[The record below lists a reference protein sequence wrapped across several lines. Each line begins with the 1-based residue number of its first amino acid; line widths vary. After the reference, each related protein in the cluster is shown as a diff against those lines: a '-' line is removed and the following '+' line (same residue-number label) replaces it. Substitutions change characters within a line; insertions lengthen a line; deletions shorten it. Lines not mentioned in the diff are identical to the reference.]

1 MKKFVFF
8 SLMMFL
14 FVGSVNAA
22 SLCSYKEEVEN
33 NQKSANIKAS
43 YEMTV
48 GSIDYGDGDI
58 AEYDIFRI
66 NVMNV
71 IEDFYV
77 VIKNDFNNEVKTLRH
92 SDNVDGVVSFD
103 WEESDEITNFTIE
116 VYTTNKTSCPDEK
129 VRTLYVRTP
138 RYNPYSRLVSCQE
151 LDEFKYCEKYVEFA
165 ELTDKQFYSQLEKY
179 QDGKIDGEGNKTYE
193 SVEYQFKIK
202 GFVAS
207 PMMGSYSIGWKEI
220 FISDE
225 DYAEIYDLSVAGTE
239 VIQANGL
246 STNSNFSL
254 VNYVYKVYSDG
265 SMSDANLSKKV
276 TLETKLG
283 DLAEGLIIQSQSTHY
298 TGLYI
303 SIIGGILVAF
313 VIILVVVVVIVISN
327 SVSGEIESDYK
338 KFGILKALGFSNFK
352 IGLTLSLLYIIAE
365 AIGIVLGLVLSIF
378 LKILLGRMFVSNTA
392 TAPHSFISFTNL
404 LVVTL
409 IVLGSSLFFIF
420 IKLLKIR
427 KISPIKAINGNSNDI
442 YFSPR
447 INAPLTKKGLSFSIS
462 LKQILFSPVRYL
474 GIAFVMAFLAFAMLT
489 GMKAVDLTQAR
500 SVAKSFGI
508 DTSNLYISSFS
519 ECPLSQDMVDEIIS
533 EVSTVAEID
542 YYSARTSQY
551 FTFGGDQLLG
561 EYTMT
566 PDSVL
571 SVYKGRKP
579 KYDNEFVTTKN
590 VCEMYNLKIGDKIR
604 IASKTGEKEFELV
617 GLFQSSRDTGM
628 TFTITYDGAKKVDN
642 TVRIHYM
649 TLNVKD
655 ENKVDAVIKKLK
667 EINNNR
673 YKIYDVRES
682 AMDDL
687 EEYTTVSLGI
697 CAIILVFSSIFAL
710 VTIRLITVKSFIQE
724 RIDLGIYKANGFNTF
739 KLRNTMAIRF
749 MIVAFLGLAI
759 GCLMSCFLSDVMLG
773 YLLSSLG
780 LGRINCPNKFTNM
793 LIVIL
798 GGMLI
803 VYLSAFIASRRIK
816 KVSIRE
822 LVVE

>member
-1 MKKFVFF
+1 MEVRTILKQDIKKKKGIFICIALLTLLIVTA
-8 SLMMFL
+8 FL
-14 FVGSVNAA
+14 
-22 SLCSYKEEVEN
+22 
-33 NQKSANIKAS
+33 
-43 YEMTV
+43 T
-48 GSIDYGDGDI
+48 
-58 AEYDIFRI
+58 IFG
-66 NVMNV
+66 V
-71 IEDFYV
+71 
-77 VIKNDFNNEVKTLRH
+77 NNEYRSGRKKLIKDTNTENILCYMYSTFYDSTLNDRIKQ
-92 SDNVDGVVSFD
+92 VDGVKDSREIITLQSINNNHRIRKGDDPTNLSKIYERNTYVIEKF
-103 WEESDEITNFTIE
+103 SDAKDHIKLFNSTLTGYTDMPKLQKGEIYLPLGLKDKLNCKIGDYYVDDFGISME
-116 VYTTNKTSCPDEK
+116 IDE
-129 VRTLYVRTP
+129 T
-138 RYNPYSRLVSCQE
+138 
-151 LDEFKYCEKYVEFA
+151 
-165 ELTDKQFYSQLEKY
+165 
-179 QDGKIDGEGNKTYE
+179 GNKTYE

-225 DYAEIYDLSVAGTE
+225 DFAEIYDLSVAGTE
-239 VIQANGL
+239 VIQANHL
-246 STNSNFSL
+246 STDSNFSL

-265 SMSDANLSKKV
+265 TMSDAKLSKTV

-313 VIILVVVVVIVISN
+313 VVILVVVVLIVISN

-352 IGLTLSLLYIIAE
+352 IGLTLSLLYVIAE
-365 AIGIVLGLVLSIF
+365 AIGIVLGLILSIF

-392 TAPHSFISFTNL
+392 VAPHSFISFTNL
-404 LVVTL
+404 AVVTL

-420 IKLLKIR
+420 IKLLKIK

-442 YFSPR
+442 YFSPK
-447 INAPLTKKGLSFSIS
+447 INAPLTKRGLSFSIS

-474 GIAFVMAFLAFAMLT
+474 GIALVMAFLAFAMLT
-489 GMKAVDLTQAR
+489 GMKAVDLTQAK

-519 ECPLSQDMVDEIIS
+519 ECPLNKDMVDEIIS

-551 FTFGGDQLLG
+551 FTFDGDQLLG

-566 PDSVL
+566 PDSIL
-571 SVYKGRKP
+571 SVYKGRSP
-579 KYDNEFVTTKN
+579 IYDNEFVTTRN
-590 VCEMYNLKIGDKIR
+590 VCEMYNLKIGDKVR
-604 IASKTGEKEFELV
+604 IASKTGEQEFVLV
-617 GLFQSSRDTGM
+617 GLIQSSRDTGM

-642 TVRIHYM
+642 SVRIHYM

-655 ENKVDAVIKKLK
+655 ESKVDAVIEKLK

-673 YKIYDVRES
+673 YKIYDTRET

-687 EEYTTVSLGI
+687 GEYTTVSLGI

-710 VTIRLITVKSFIQE
+710 VTIRLITVKSFMQE

-749 MIVAFLGLAI
+749 MIVAFLGLII
-759 GCLMSCFLSDVMLG
+759 GCIMSIFLSDIMLG
-773 YLLSSLG
+773 FLLNSLG
-780 LGRINCPNKFTNM
+780 LGRINSPNKITNM

-798 GGMLI
+798 GGMVI
-803 VYLSAFIASRRIK
+803 VYLSAYIASRRIK
-816 KVSIRE
+816 RVSIRE

>member
-1 MKKFVFF
+1 MEVRTILKQDIKKKKGIFICIALLTLLIVTAFLTIF
-8 SLMMFL
+8 GVNNEYKAGRKKIIKDTNTENILCYMYSTFYDPTLNDRIKQVEGVKDSREIISLQ
-14 FVGSVNAA
+14 SI
-22 SLCSYKEEVEN
+22 N
-33 NQKSANIKAS
+33 NNHRIRKGDDPKNLSKI
-43 YEMTV
+43 YERNT
-48 GSIDYGDGDI
+48 Y
-58 AEYDIFRI
+58 
-66 NVMNV
+66 V
-71 IEDFYV
+71 IEKYSDAKDHIKLFNSSLTGYTDMDDLQKGEIYLPLGLKDKLHCNIGDYYV
-77 VIKNDFNNEVKTLRH
+77 NDFGI
-92 SDNVDGVVSFD
+92 S
-103 WEESDEITNFTIE
+103 IE
-116 VYTTNKTSCPDEK
+116 VDE
-129 VRTLYVRTP
+129 
-138 RYNPYSRLVSCQE
+138 
-151 LDEFKYCEKYVEFA
+151 D
-165 ELTDKQFYSQLEKY
+165 
-179 QDGKIDGEGNKTYE
+179 GNKTYE

-207 PMMGSYSIGWKEI
+207 PMMASYSIGWKEI

-225 DYAEIYDLSVAGTE
+225 DYAEIYELSVLGTE
-239 VIQANGL
+239 VIQANEL
-246 STNSNFSL
+246 STDSNFSL

-265 SMSDANLSKKV
+265 SMSDSELSKKV

-365 AIGIVLGLVLSIF
+365 VIGIVLGLILSIF
-378 LKILLGRMFVSNTA
+378 LKILLGKMFVSNTA
-392 TAPHSFISFTNL
+392 VAPHSYISFTNL

-447 INAPLTKKGLSFSIS
+447 INAPLTKRGLSFSIS

-489 GMKAVDLTQAR
+489 GMKAVDLTKAK

-508 DTSNLYISSFS
+508 DTSNLYISCFS
-519 ECPLSQDMVDEIIS
+519 ECPLNQEMIDEVIS

-551 FTFGGDQLLG
+551 FTFDGDQLLG

-566 PDSVL
+566 PDAVL
-571 SVYKGRKP
+571 SVYKGRTP

-590 VCEMYNLKIGDKIR
+590 VCEMYNLKIGDKVR
-604 IASKTGEKEFELV
+604 IASKTGEQEFMLV
-617 GLFQSSRDTGM
+617 GIIQSSRDTGM

-642 TVRIHYM
+642 SVRIHYM

-655 ENKVDAVIKKLK
+655 ESKVDAVINKLE

-673 YKIYDVRES
+673 YKIYDVRET

-687 EEYTTVSLGI
+687 EEYTGISLGI

-710 VTIRLITVKSFIQE
+710 VTIRLITVKSFLQE

-749 MIVAFLGLAI
+749 MLVAFLGLVI
-759 GCLMSCFLSDVMLG
+759 GCIMSTFLSDIMLG
-773 YLLSSLG
+773 YLLTSLG
-780 LGRINCPNKFTNM
+780 LGRINSPNKFTNM

-798 GGMLI
+798 GGMII
-803 VYLSAFIASRRIK
+803 VYLSAYIASRRIK
-816 KVSIRE
+816 RVSIRE

>member
-1 MKKFVFF
+1 MEVRTILKNDIKKKKGIFICIALLTLLIVTA
-8 SLMMFL
+8 FL
-14 FVGSVNAA
+14 TIFGVNNEYR
-22 SLCSYKEEVEN
+22 SGRKKLIKDTNTENILCYVYSTFYDSTLNDRIKQVEGVKDSREIIALQSIN
-33 NQKSANIKAS
+33 NNHRIRKGDDPKNLSKV
-43 YEMTV
+43 YERNT
-48 GSIDYGDGDI
+48 Y
-58 AEYDIFRI
+58 
-66 NVMNV
+66 V
-71 IEDFYV
+71 IEKFSDAKDH
-77 VIKNDFNNEVKTLRH
+77 IKLFNSTLT
-92 SDNVDGVVSFD
+92 G
-103 WEESDEITNFTIE
+103 
-116 VYTTNKTSCPDEK
+116 YTDMP
-129 VRTLYVRTP
+129 
-138 RYNPYSRLVSCQE
+138 
-151 LDEFKYCEKYVEFA
+151 A
-165 ELTDKQFYSQLEKY
+165 LEKGEIY
-179 QDGKIDGEGNKTYE
+179 LPLGLKDKLNCKIGDYYVDDFGISMEIDGEGNKTYK

-551 FTFGGDQLLG
+551 FTFDGDQLLG

-759 GCLMSCFLSDVMLG
+759 GCVMSCFLSDVMLG

>member
-1 MKKFVFF
+1 MEIRTILKKDIKKKKGIFICIALLTLLIVTA
-8 SLMMFL
+8 FL
-14 FVGSVNAA
+14 TIFGVN
-22 SLCSYKEEVEN
+22 SEYKKGRSKLIKDTNTENILCYIYSTFYDPTLNDRIKQVEGVSDSREIIGLQSIN
-33 NQKSANIKAS
+33 NNHRIRKGDDPNNLSKV
-43 YEMTV
+43 YERNT
-48 GSIDYGDGDI
+48 Y
-58 AEYDIFRI
+58 
-66 NVMNV
+66 
-71 IEDFYV
+71 
-77 VIKNDFNNEVKTLRH
+77 
-92 SDNVDGVVSFD
+92 
-103 WEESDEITNFTIE
+103 EI
-116 VYTTNKTSCPDEK
+116 
-129 VRTLYVRTP
+129 
-138 RYNPYSRLVSCQE
+138 
-151 LDEFKYCEKYVEFA
+151 EKYSDVKDHIKLFNSS
-165 ELTDKQFYSQLEKY
+165 LTGYTEMVPLEK
-179 QDGKIDGEGNKTYE
+179 GEIYLPLGLKDKLHCNIGDYYVDDFGVTMEVDEDGNKSYE

-225 DYAEIYDLSVAGTE
+225 DFNDIYELSVAGTQ
-239 VIQANGL
+239 VIQDNQL
-246 STNSNFSL
+246 STDSNFSL

-303 SIIGGILVAF
+303 AIVGGILVSF
-313 VIILVVVVVIVISN
+313 VIILVVVVLIVISN

-352 IGLTLSLLYIIAE
+352 IGLILSLLYIIAE
-365 AIGIVLGLVLSIF
+365 TIGIVLGLILSIF
-378 LKILLGRMFVSNTA
+378 LKVLLGRMFVSNTGS
-392 TAPHSFISFTNL
+392 APYSYINIPNL
-404 LVVTL
+404 LIVTL

-489 GMKAVDLTQAR
+489 GMKAVDLTKAK
-500 SVAKSFGI
+500 SVAKSFGV
-508 DTSNLYISSFS
+508 DTSNLYISCFS
-519 ECPLSQDMVDEIIS
+519 ECPLNKEMVDDIIS
-533 EVSTVAEID
+533 EISTVAEID
-542 YYSARTSQY
+542 YHHAKTNQY
-551 FTFGGDQLLG
+551 FTFEGDQLLG
-561 EYTMT
+561 EYSMN
-566 PDSVL
+566 PESIL

-579 KYDNEFVTTKN
+579 IYDNEFVTTKN
-590 VCEMYNLKIGDKIR
+590 VCEMYDLKIGDKVR
-604 IASKTGEKEFELV
+604 IASKTGEQEFILV
-617 GLFQSSRDTGM
+617 GIYQSSRDTGM
-628 TFTITYDGAKKVDN
+628 TFSITYDGAKKVDES
-642 TVRIHYM
+642 VRIHYM
-649 TLNVKD
+649 TINVKD
-655 ENKVDAVIKKLK
+655 DNKVDAVINKLN

-673 YKIYDVRES
+673 YKVYDVRAT

-687 EEYTTVSLGI
+687 EEYTGISLAI

-749 MIVAFLGLAI
+749 MIVAFLGIVL
-759 GCLMSCFLSDVMLG
+759 GCIMSMFLSDIMLG
-773 YLLSSLG
+773 YLLNSLG
-780 LGRINCPNKFTNM
+780 LGRINSPNKFTNM
-793 LIVIL
+793 LIVTL
-798 GGMLI
+798 GGMVI
-803 VYLSAFIASRRIK
+803 VYLSAYIASRRIK

>member
-1 MKKFVFF
+1 MEIRTILKKDIKKKKGIFICIALLTLLIVTA
-8 SLMMFL
+8 FL
-14 FVGSVNAA
+14 TIFGVNSEYKKGRSKLIKDTNTENILCYIYSTFYDPTLNDRIKQVEGVSDSREIIGLQSVN
-22 SLCSYKEEVEN
+22 N
-33 NQKSANIKAS
+33 NHRIRKGDDPNNLSKV
-43 YEMTV
+43 YERNT
-48 GSIDYGDGDI
+48 Y
-58 AEYDIFRI
+58 
-66 NVMNV
+66 
-71 IEDFYV
+71 
-77 VIKNDFNNEVKTLRH
+77 
-92 SDNVDGVVSFD
+92 
-103 WEESDEITNFTIE
+103 EI
-116 VYTTNKTSCPDEK
+116 
-129 VRTLYVRTP
+129 
-138 RYNPYSRLVSCQE
+138 
-151 LDEFKYCEKYVEFA
+151 EKYSDVKDHIKLFNSS
-165 ELTDKQFYSQLEKY
+165 LTGYTEMVPLEK
-179 QDGKIDGEGNKTYE
+179 GEIYLPLGLKDKLHCNIGDYYVDDFGITMEVDEDGNKSYE

-225 DYAEIYDLSVAGTE
+225 DFNDIYELSVAGTQ
-239 VIQANGL
+239 VIQDNQL
-246 STNSNFSL
+246 STDSNFSL

-303 SIIGGILVAF
+303 AIVGGILVSF
-313 VIILVVVVVIVISN
+313 VIILVVVVLIVISN

-352 IGLTLSLLYIIAE
+352 IGLILSLLYIIAE
-365 AIGIVLGLVLSIF
+365 TIGIVLGLILSIF
-378 LKILLGRMFVSNTA
+378 LKVLLGRMFVSNTGS
-392 TAPHSFISFTNL
+392 APYSYINIPNL
-404 LVVTL
+404 LIVTL

-489 GMKAVDLTQAR
+489 GMKAVDLTKAK
-500 SVAKSFGI
+500 SVAKSFGV
-508 DTSNLYISSFS
+508 DTSNLYISCFS
-519 ECPLSQDMVDEIIS
+519 ECPLNKEMVDDIIS
-533 EVSTVAEID
+533 EISTVAEID
-542 YYSARTSQY
+542 YHHAKTNQY
-551 FTFGGDQLLG
+551 FTFEGDQLLG
-561 EYTMT
+561 EYSMN
-566 PDSVL
+566 PESIL

-579 KYDNEFVTTKN
+579 IYDNEFVTTKN
-590 VCEMYNLKIGDKIR
+590 VCEMYDLKIGDKVR
-604 IASKTGEKEFELV
+604 IASKTGEQEFILV
-617 GLFQSSRDTGM
+617 GIYQSSRDTGM
-628 TFTITYDGAKKVDN
+628 TFSITYDGAKKVDES
-642 TVRIHYM
+642 VRIHYM
-649 TLNVKD
+649 TINVKD
-655 ENKVDAVIKKLK
+655 DNKVDAVINKLN

-673 YKIYDVRES
+673 YKVYDVRAT

-687 EEYTTVSLGI
+687 EEYTGISLAI

-739 KLRNTMAIRF
+739 KLRNTMALRF
-749 MIVAFLGLAI
+749 MIVAFLGIVL
-759 GCLMSCFLSDVMLG
+759 GCIMSMFLSDIMLG
-773 YLLSSLG
+773 YLLNSLG
-780 LGRINCPNKFTNM
+780 LGRINSPNKFTNM
-793 LIVIL
+793 LIVTL

-803 VYLSAFIASRRIK
+803 VYLSAYIASRRIK

>member
-1 MKKFVFF
+1 MEIRTILKKDIKKKKGIFICIALLTLLIVTA
-8 SLMMFL
+8 FL
-14 FVGSVNAA
+14 TIFGVNSEYKKGRSKLIKDTNTENILCYIYSTFYDSTLNDRIKQVEGVSDSREIIGLQSVN
-22 SLCSYKEEVEN
+22 N
-33 NQKSANIKAS
+33 NHRIRKGDDPNNLSKV
-43 YEMTV
+43 YERNT
-48 GSIDYGDGDI
+48 Y
-58 AEYDIFRI
+58 
-66 NVMNV
+66 
-71 IEDFYV
+71 
-77 VIKNDFNNEVKTLRH
+77 
-92 SDNVDGVVSFD
+92 
-103 WEESDEITNFTIE
+103 EI
-116 VYTTNKTSCPDEK
+116 
-129 VRTLYVRTP
+129 
-138 RYNPYSRLVSCQE
+138 
-151 LDEFKYCEKYVEFA
+151 EKYSDVKDHIKLFNSS
-165 ELTDKQFYSQLEKY
+165 LTGYTEMVPLEK
-179 QDGKIDGEGNKTYE
+179 GEIYLPLGLKDKLHCNIGDYYVDDFGVTMEVDEDGNKSYE

-225 DYAEIYDLSVAGTE
+225 DFNDIYELSVAGTQ
-239 VIQANGL
+239 VIQDNQL
-246 STNSNFSL
+246 STDSNFSL

-303 SIIGGILVAF
+303 AIVGGILVSF
-313 VIILVVVVVIVISN
+313 VIILVVVVLIVISN

-352 IGLTLSLLYIIAE
+352 IGLILSLLYIIAE
-365 AIGIVLGLVLSIF
+365 TIGIVLGLILSIF
-378 LKILLGRMFVSNTA
+378 LKVLLGRIFVSNTGS
-392 TAPHSFISFTNL
+392 APYSYINISNL
-404 LVVTL
+404 LIVTL

-489 GMKAVDLTQAR
+489 GMKAVDITKAK
-500 SVAKSFGI
+500 SVAKSFGV
-508 DTSNLYISSFS
+508 DTSNLYISCFS
-519 ECPLSQDMVDEIIS
+519 ECPLNKEMVDDIIS

-542 YYSARTSQY
+542 YHHAKTNQY
-551 FTFGGDQLLG
+551 FTFEGDQLLG
-561 EYTMT
+561 EYSMN
-566 PDSVL
+566 PESIL

-579 KYDNEFVTTKN
+579 IYDNEFVTTKN
-590 VCEMYNLKIGDKIR
+590 VCEMYDLKIGDKVR
-604 IASKTGEKEFELV
+604 IASKTGEQEFILV
-617 GLFQSSRDTGM
+617 GIYQSSRDTGM
-628 TFTITYDGAKKVDN
+628 TFSITYDGAKKVDES
-642 TVRIHYM
+642 VRIHYM
-649 TLNVKD
+649 TINVKD
-655 ENKVDAVIKKLK
+655 DNKVDAVINKLN

-673 YKIYDVRES
+673 YKVYDVRAT

-687 EEYTTVSLGI
+687 EEYTGISLAI

-739 KLRNTMAIRF
+739 KLRNAMAIRF
-749 MIVAFLGLAI
+749 MIVAFLGIVL
-759 GCLMSCFLSDVMLG
+759 GCIMSMFLSDIMLG
-773 YLLSSLG
+773 YLLNSLG
-780 LGRINCPNKFTNM
+780 LGRINSPNKFTNM
-793 LIVIL
+793 LIVTL
-798 GGMLI
+798 GGILI
-803 VYLSAFIASRRIK
+803 VYLSAYIASRRIK

>member
-1 MKKFVFF
+1 M
-8 SLMMFL
+8 
-14 FVGSVNAA
+14 
-22 SLCSYKEEVEN
+22 EVRT
-33 NQKSANIKAS
+33 IL
-43 YEMTV
+43 
-48 GSIDYGDGDI
+48 
-58 AEYDIFRI
+58 
-66 NVMNV
+66 
-71 IEDFYV
+71 
-77 VIKNDFNNEVKTLRH
+77 KNDIKKKKGIFICIALLTLLIVTAFLTIFGVNNEYKCGRKKLIKDTNTENILCYVYSTFYDSTLNDRIKQVEGVKDSR
-92 SDNVDGVVSFD
+92 
-103 WEESDEITNFTIE
+103 EIIALQSINNNHRIRKGDDPKNLSK
-116 VYTTNKTSCPDEK
+116 VYERNT
-129 VRTLYVRTP
+129 YII
-138 RYNPYSRLVSCQE
+138 
-151 LDEFKYCEKYVEFA
+151 EKYSDAKDHIKLFNST
-165 ELTDKQFYSQLEKY
+165 LTGYTDMPALEKGEIY
-179 QDGKIDGEGNKTYE
+179 LPLGLKDKLNCKIGDYYVDDFGISMEIDGEGNKTYE

-239 VIQANGL
+239 VIQANHL
-246 STNSNFSL
+246 STDSNFSL

-551 FTFGGDQLLG
+551 FTFDGDQLLG

-604 IASKTGEKEFELV
+604 IASKTGEQEFELV
-617 GLFQSSRDTGM
+617 GLLQSSRDTGM

-655 ENKVDAVIKKLK
+655 ENKVDAVIKKLE

-673 YKIYDVRES
+673 YKIYDVRKS

-687 EEYTTVSLGI
+687 EEYTSVSLGI

-759 GCLMSCFLSDVMLG
+759 GCVMSCFLSDVMLG
-773 YLLSSLG
+773 YLLNSLG

>member
-1 MKKFVFF
+1 MEVRTILKNDIKKKKGIFICIALLTLLIVTA
-8 SLMMFL
+8 FL
-14 FVGSVNAA
+14 TIFGVNNEYR
-22 SLCSYKEEVEN
+22 SGRKKLIKDTNTENILCYVYSTFYDSTLNDRIKQVEGVKDSREIIALQSIN
-33 NQKSANIKAS
+33 NNHRIRKGDDPKNLSKV
-43 YEMTV
+43 YERNT
-48 GSIDYGDGDI
+48 Y
-58 AEYDIFRI
+58 
-66 NVMNV
+66 V
-71 IEDFYV
+71 IEKYSDAKDH
-77 VIKNDFNNEVKTLRH
+77 IKLFNSTLT
-92 SDNVDGVVSFD
+92 G
-103 WEESDEITNFTIE
+103 
-116 VYTTNKTSCPDEK
+116 YTDMP
-129 VRTLYVRTP
+129 V
-138 RYNPYSRLVSCQE
+138 
-151 LDEFKYCEKYVEFA
+151 
-165 ELTDKQFYSQLEKY
+165 LEKGEIY
-179 QDGKIDGEGNKTYE
+179 LPLGLKDKLNCKIGDYYVDDFGISMEIDGEGN
-193 SVEYQFKIK
+193 KIK

-508 DTSNLYISSFS
+508 DTSNLYISSYS

-551 FTFGGDQLLG
+551 FTFDGDQLLG

-579 KYDNEFVTTKN
+579 KYVNEFVTTKN

-604 IASKTGEKEFELV
+604 IASKTGEQEFELV

-655 ENKVDAVIKKLK
+655 ENKVDAVINKLK

-749 MIVAFLGLAI
+749 MIVAFFGLAI

>member
-1 MKKFVFF
+1 MEIRTILKKDIKKKKGIFICIALLTLLIVTA
-8 SLMMFL
+8 FL
-14 FVGSVNAA
+14 TIFGVNSEYKKGRSKLIKDTNTENILCYMYSTFYDPTLNDRIKQVEGVSDSREIIGLQSVN
-22 SLCSYKEEVEN
+22 N
-33 NQKSANIKAS
+33 NHRIRKGDDPNNLSKV
-43 YEMTV
+43 YERNT
-48 GSIDYGDGDI
+48 Y
-58 AEYDIFRI
+58 
-66 NVMNV
+66 
-71 IEDFYV
+71 
-77 VIKNDFNNEVKTLRH
+77 
-92 SDNVDGVVSFD
+92 
-103 WEESDEITNFTIE
+103 EI
-116 VYTTNKTSCPDEK
+116 
-129 VRTLYVRTP
+129 
-138 RYNPYSRLVSCQE
+138 
-151 LDEFKYCEKYVEFA
+151 EKYSDVKDHIKLFNSS
-165 ELTDKQFYSQLEKY
+165 LTGYTEMVPLEK
-179 QDGKIDGEGNKTYE
+179 GEIYLPLGLKDKLHCNIGDYYVDDFGITMEVDEDGNKSYE

-225 DYAEIYDLSVAGTE
+225 DFNDIYELSVAGTQ
-239 VIQANGL
+239 VIQDNQL
-246 STNSNFSL
+246 STDSNFSL

-303 SIIGGILVAF
+303 AIVGGILVSF
-313 VIILVVVVVIVISN
+313 VIILVVVVLIVISN

-352 IGLTLSLLYIIAE
+352 IGLILSLLYIIAE
-365 AIGIVLGLVLSIF
+365 TIGIVLGLILSIF
-378 LKILLGRMFVSNTA
+378 LKVLLGRMFVSNTGS
-392 TAPHSFISFTNL
+392 APYSYINIPNL
-404 LVVTL
+404 LIVTL

-489 GMKAVDLTQAR
+489 GMKAVDLTKAK
-500 SVAKSFGI
+500 SVAKSFGV
-508 DTSNLYISSFS
+508 DTSNLYISCFS
-519 ECPLSQDMVDEIIS
+519 ECPLNKEMVDDIIS
-533 EVSTVAEID
+533 EISTVAEID
-542 YYSARTSQY
+542 YHHAKTNQY
-551 FTFGGDQLLG
+551 FTFEGDQLLG
-561 EYTMT
+561 EYSMN
-566 PDSVL
+566 PESIL

-579 KYDNEFVTTKN
+579 IYDNEFVTTKN
-590 VCEMYNLKIGDKIR
+590 VCEMYDLKIGDKVR
-604 IASKTGEKEFELV
+604 IASKTGEQEFILV
-617 GLFQSSRDTGM
+617 GIYQSLRDTGM
-628 TFTITYDGAKKVDN
+628 TFSITYDGAKKVDES
-642 TVRIHYM
+642 VRIHYM
-649 TLNVKD
+649 TINVKD
-655 ENKVDAVIKKLK
+655 DNKVDAVINKLN

-673 YKIYDVRES
+673 YKVYDVRAT

-687 EEYTTVSLGI
+687 EEYTGISLAI

-739 KLRNTMAIRF
+739 KLRNTMALRF
-749 MIVAFLGLAI
+749 MIVAFLGIVL
-759 GCLMSCFLSDVMLG
+759 GCIMSMFLSDIMLG
-773 YLLSSLG
+773 YLLNSLG
-780 LGRINCPNKFTNM
+780 LGRINSPNKFTNM
-793 LIVIL
+793 LIVTL

-803 VYLSAFIASRRIK
+803 VYLSAYIASRRIK

>member
-1 MKKFVFF
+1 MEVRTILKNDIKKKKGIFICIALLTLLIVTA
-8 SLMMFL
+8 FL
-14 FVGSVNAA
+14 TIFGVNNEYR
-22 SLCSYKEEVEN
+22 SGRKKLIKDTNTENILCYVYSTFYDSTLNDRIKQVEGVKDSREIIALQSIN
-33 NQKSANIKAS
+33 NNHRIRKGDDPKNLSKV
-43 YEMTV
+43 YERNT
-48 GSIDYGDGDI
+48 Y
-58 AEYDIFRI
+58 
-66 NVMNV
+66 V
-71 IEDFYV
+71 IEKFSDAKDH
-77 VIKNDFNNEVKTLRH
+77 IKLFNSTLT
-92 SDNVDGVVSFD
+92 G
-103 WEESDEITNFTIE
+103 
-116 VYTTNKTSCPDEK
+116 YTDMP
-129 VRTLYVRTP
+129 
-138 RYNPYSRLVSCQE
+138 
-151 LDEFKYCEKYVEFA
+151 A
-165 ELTDKQFYSQLEKY
+165 LEKGEIY
-179 QDGKIDGEGNKTYE
+179 LPLGLKDKLNCKIGDYYVDDFGISMEIDGEGNKTYK

-551 FTFGGDQLLG
+551 FTFDGDQLLG